1 MSKLRLLTVRVL
13 KKPKKTGGRK
23 GETSILD
30 RWDLELR
37 AREYNFNPAGT
48 RENNFNLKK
57 LSHLLV
63 GKDG

>member
-13 KKPKKTGGRK
+13 KKTGGRK

-57 LSHLLV
+57 LSHLMV

>member
-13 KKPKKTGGRK
+13 KKTGGRK